1 MCSRFSCV
9 AAGMERF
16 FLDLME
22 AVKNGAGCGS
32 VWNSKLQTELR

>member
-9 AAGMERF
+9 VAGRKRF
-16 FLDLME
+16 SLDLAE